1 MCFETRG
8 SITSPGYPSQY
19 PDNSNSTWIINAP
32 HNASEVL
39 IEIHDQDI
47 EHTPGFK
54 CTDFL
59 EVCMFTDSHIM
70 IVLSLE

>member
-1 MCFETRG
+1 MCFKTRG

-32 HNASEVL
+32 PNAAKVR

-47 EHTPGFK
+47 EHTPGFE

-59 EVCMFTDSHIM
+59 EVCIFTDSYM

>member
-1 MCFETRG
+1 MGFETRG

-19 PDNSNSTWIINAP
+19 PNNSNSTWIINAP

-47 EHTPGFK
+47 EDTPGFK

-59 EVCMFTDSHIM
+59 EVRIFTDSHM